1 MARAES
7 ECEEGRSESWVL
19 EPVPDRGMRR
29 VESVQTSV
37 GLVMRENREG
47 TAMVKVTMSRRLH
60 FPLIKCGMS

>member
-1 MARAES
+1 
-7 ECEEGRSESWVL
+7 
-19 EPVPDRGMRR
+19 MRR